1 VDTTILELIT
11 QYEKDI
17 DPCVRI
23 DEFNAKQV
31 CLDLPSRRHYW
42 VGRLMFHKQEVL
54 KLEQLKKRARVKVAE
69 SLTSTSPVGL
79 TSKTVSASASLHPV
93 IQKIDGDIEQH
104 NLVIEYLT
112 KVESNFRS
120 LSYDIK
126 NLIEIQK
133 LETT

>member
-1 VDTTILELIT
+1 MDTTILELIT